1 MPEHSRNQMTDGA
14 KLLIASDV
22 LDNDRAE
29 VFAAASALVVSFEA
43 FTMLGGA
50 PSFDLRDIQ
59 ILRGQ
64 LSLKDIQKRKR

>member
-1 MPEHSRNQMTDGA
+1 MPDDA
-14 KLLIASDV
+14 KFLIASDV

-29 VFAAASALVVSFEA
+29 VLAADSALVVSFEA
-43 FTMLGGA
+43 FMMLGEA
-50 PSFDLRDIQ
+50 PSFDLGDIK